1 VASAIAYAAFQM
13 TSRKLMASAD
23 ILISNF
29 LSAVFIATV
38 TGCALLIWPQNW
50 LVIGQ
55 GLGFEWWAMFSL
67 MFLIAMAGQL
77 TLTATLQISTLSVV
91 APFAYLQ
98 IVFAVIIGLLFFGH
112 WPDNMTLLGTALIAA
127 GGITSA
133 WLNSKSPAK
142 AQLPPTTL

>member
-1 VASAIAYAAFQM
+1 MDTPLFDCV
-13 TSRKLMASAD
+13 T
-23 ILISNF
+23 ISVN
-29 LSAVFIATV
+29 
-38 TGCALLIWPQNW
+38 P
-50 LVIGQ
+50 
-55 GLGFEWWAMFSL
+55 
-67 MFLIAMAGQL
+67 
-77 TLTATLQISTLSVV
+77 TLQKSTLSVA

-98 IVFAVIIGLLFFGH
+98 IVFAVIIGLVFFGH